1 MTSPDLMKN
10 KMMALAVELSRK
22 CTISTYPNPK
32 VGAVIFNDE
41 GTVISEGFT
50 SCYGGDHAEID
61 ALRKIDFNAAG
72 LNMAVT
78 LEPCNHFG
86 KTPPCSQAILKAGIR
101 KVFIAK
107 HEENGKACNGAC
119 FLAENGVEIEFMD
132 EFSVDVEEINRFFF
146 KNIRTGLPWVTVKV
160 AVSSDG
166 FITEQK
172 GVPTKI
178 TGEESEIYVHRLRAE
193 HMAIAVGAKTV
204 NSDNPLLT
212 VRFAEGLSP
221 RPVIF
226 SRNLSLNL
234 NAKVIKNSPVI
245 ITSSSDT
252 EIRDQLER
260 SGAVVETLENG
271 FSVCDALSSL
281 FKKYCLN
288 SIMVEGGASLIKSF
302 IVEKAVDEFQ
312 INTSR
317 KELVNGV
324 KLFDTESLYVFGN
337 DFKIIGEMFLG
348 TDLLKIYRK
357 K

>member
-1 MTSPDLMKN
+1 MMTNNLQT
-10 KMMALAVELSRK
+10 KMMAHAVALSKK
-22 CTISTYPNPK
+22 CTASTYPNPK

-41 GTVISEGFT
+41 GVIIAEGFT
-50 SCYGGDHAEID
+50 SCYGGNHAEID
-61 ALRKIDFNAAG
+61 ALKKIDFNAAG

-132 EFSVDVEEINRFFF
+132 EFSADVEEINRFFF
-146 KNIRTGLPWVTVKV
+146 KNIRTGLPWITVKV
-160 AVSSDG
+160 AVSYDG
-166 FITEQK
+166 FITEK
-172 GVPTKI
+172 DGVRTKI
-178 TGEESEIYVHRLRAE
+178 TGEKSEIYVHRLRAE

-302 IVEKAVDEFQ
+302 IMEKAVDEFQ
-312 INTSR
+312 IDTSP
-317 KELVNGV
+317 KELVQGV
-324 KLFDTESLYVFGN
+324 KLFDTESLHVFGN
-337 DFKIIGEMFLG
+337 DFQLKGEMFLG
-348 TDLLKIYRK
+348 KDLLKIYSRK
-357 K
+357 

>member
-1 MTSPDLMKN
+1 MTDIDIKN
-10 KMMALAVELSRK
+10 KMMAKAVEISEK

-41 GTVISEGFT
+41 GTIITEGFT
-50 SCYGGDHAEID
+50 SCYGGDHAEIN
-61 ALRKIDFNAAG
+61 ALKKIEFRGEG

-86 KTPPCSQAILKAGIR
+86 KTPPCSKAILKAGIK

-119 FLAENGVEIEFMD
+119 FLQENGVEIEFMD
-132 EFSVDVEEINRFFF
+132 EFSADVEEINRFFF

-166 FITEQK
+166 FITEK
-172 GVPTKI
+172 EGTPSKI
-178 TGEESEIYVHRLRAE
+178 SGEVSKVYVHQLRTQ

-212 VRFAEGLSP
+212 VRHAEGLSP
-221 RPVIF
+221 RPVLF

-252 EIRDQLER
+252 EIKDQLER
-260 SGAVVETLENG
+260 SGAVVETLKNG
-271 FSVCDALSSL
+271 FSVSDALSSL

-288 SIMVEGGASLIKSF
+288 SILLEGGASLIKSF
-302 IVEKAVDEFQ
+302 IMEKMIDEFQ
-312 INTSR
+312 INTSP
-317 KELVNGV
+317 KTFGHGV
-324 KLFDTESLYVFGN
+324 KLFDSETFEIFSN
-337 DFKIIGEMFLG
+337 DLALQNDILLGEDFLR
-348 TDLLKIYRK
+348 IYRRK
-357 K
+357 

>member
-1 MTSPDLMKN
+1 MTSSDLKN
-10 KMMALAVELSRK
+10 KMMTLAVELSKK
-22 CTISTYPNPK
+22 CTTSTYPNPK
-32 VGAVIFNDE
+32 VGAVVFNDE
-41 GTVISEGFT
+41 GAVLAEGFT

-61 ALRKIDFNAAG
+61 ALKKIDFNASG

-119 FLAENGVEIEFMD
+119 FLEERGVEIEFMY
-132 EFSVDVEEINRFFF
+132 EFSADVEEINRFFF

-166 FITEQK
+166 FITEK
-172 GVPTKI
+172 EGTPSKI
-178 TGEESEIYVHRLRAE
+178 TGDASKVYVHQLRAQ

-212 VRFAEGLSP
+212 VRFADGLSP

-234 NAKVIKNSPVI
+234 NAEVIKSSPVI

-252 EIRDQLER
+252 EIKDQLER
-260 SGAVVETLENG
+260 SGAVVETLKNG
-271 FSVCDALSSL
+271 FSVYDALSSL

-302 IVEKAVDEFQ
+302 IIEKAVDEFQ
-312 INTSR
+312 TNTSP
-317 KELVNGV
+317 KKLVNGV
-324 KLFDTESLYVFGN
+324 KLFDNESLHVFGN
-337 DFKIIGEMFLG
+337 DFQLKGEMFFG
-348 TDLLKIYRK
+348 EDLLKIYRK